1 MPAFKSLVAQDQI
14 IPDVSPVPAKIESDR
29 IIWLSII
36 QGWAILLVVIGHV
49 SAYTYSGIEGE
60 LYPVS
65 ECIQR
70 LCYAFHMPLFM
81 FVSGGLLYLTRIER
95 SWTTGRLYIDKVK
108 RLLIPFIAFTI
119 IGFMMKLPVAGISK
133 SGMDISL
140 HGLIMAFFDPA
151 NGPLKELWF
160 VGTLMWLML
169 IYPVYKTLLRIRWGG
184 VLLLI
189 VALVPLAA
197 DIHFDVTGWFNLAGV
212 SRYAFYFIG
221 GMLFFRYRCMEWL
234 STHHWA
240 TAMATLLY
248 IAGVVASIIPGI
260 VTALAGIIMSFGWA
274 SIVSH
279 MYPGLFKSFRDHTF
293 QIFLVGIYPQMFVE
307 LFVWRHIHE
316 EWMMIPFYIV
326 SCVLAL
332 ATGVIVSRVAQRL
345 PLHWMRWCFG
355 AR

>member
-1 MPAFKSLVAQDQI
+1 MQ
-14 IPDVSPVPAKIESDR
+14 VSKNQTITGHQHSAAKTNSNK

-49 SAYTYSGIEGE
+49 SAYTYSEADGE

-65 ECIQR
+65 EWIQR

-95 SWTTGRLYIDKVK
+95 SWTTGRLYVDKLK

-119 IGFMMKLPVAGISK
+119 IGFLIKLPVAGVTK
-133 SGMDISL
+133 SGMDISF
-140 HGLIMAFFDPA
+140 HGFMMAFFDPA

-169 IYPVYKTLLRIRWGG
+169 MYPVYKTLLRTRCGDI
-184 VLLLI
+184 LLLS
-189 VALVPLAA
+189 VTLVPLVAN
-197 DIHFDVTGWFNLAGV
+197 IHFDFSGWFNLAGV
-212 SRYAFYFIG
+212 SRYAFYFVG
-221 GMLFFRYRCMEWL
+221 GMLFFKYRCTEWL

-240 TAMATLLY
+240 TAMAMLLY
-248 IAGVVASIIPGI
+248 IAGVSTGIMPDI
-260 VTALAGIIMSFGWA
+260 VTALAGIIMSFGLA

-279 MYPGLFKSFRDHTF
+279 IYPGLFGSFRDHSF
-293 QIFLVGIYPQMFVE
+293 QIYLIGIYPQMFIE

-316 EWMMIPFYIV
+316 EWMQIPYYFV
-326 SCVLAL
+326 SCILAL
-332 ATGVIVSRVAQRL
+332 AAGVIVSRQAQRL
-345 PLHWMRWCFG
+345 PSHWIRWCFG
-355 AR
+355 AK

>member
-1 MPAFKSLVAQDQI
+1 MPQRQFSD
-14 IPDVSPVPAKIESDR
+14 SPTPATIKNDR
-29 IIWLSII
+29 IVWLSII

-49 SAYTYSGIEGE
+49 SAYTHSGIEDE

-95 SWTTGRLYIDKVK
+95 GWTTDRLYMDKLK
-108 RLLIPFIAFTI
+108 RLLIPFIAFTL
-119 IGFMMKLPVAGISK
+119 IGFLMKLPVAGVTK

-140 HGLIMAFFDPA
+140 HGFIMAFFDPA

-169 IYPVYKTLLRIRWGG
+169 MYPVYKTLLRTRWGDI
-184 VLLLI
+184 LLLG
-189 VALVPLAA
+189 VTLVPLVA
-197 DIHFDVTGWFNLAGV
+197 DIHFDITGWFNIAGV

-221 GMLFFRYRCMEWL
+221 GMLFFRYRGMEWL

-240 TAMATLLY
+240 TATAALLY
-248 IAGVVASIIPGI
+248 IAGVATGIIPGI
-260 VTALAGIIMSFGWA
+260 VTALAGIIMSFGLA
-274 SIVSH
+274 SVVSH
-279 MYPGLFKSFRDHTF
+279 IYPDLFKSFRDHSF

-307 LFVWRHIHE
+307 LFIWRHIHE
-316 EWMMIPFYIV
+316 EWMQIPLYIV
-326 SCVLAL
+326 SCGLAL
-332 ATGVIVSRVAQRL
+332 ATGVIVSRLAQRL
-345 PLHWMRWCFG
+345 QSHWMRWCFG
-355 AR
+355 VR